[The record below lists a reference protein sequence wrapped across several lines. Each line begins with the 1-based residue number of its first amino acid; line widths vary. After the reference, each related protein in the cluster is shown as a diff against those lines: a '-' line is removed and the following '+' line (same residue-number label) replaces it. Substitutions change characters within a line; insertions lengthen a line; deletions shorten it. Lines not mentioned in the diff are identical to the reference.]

1 MKGGRLG
8 FIPTLRRAGGLEA
21 RNVLRELSVQN
32 LATIEDVQIE
42 LEDGFCVWSGET
54 GAGKSLL
61 LSALGLVLGGK
72 ASAELVRA
80 GKPEARAGAVF
91 EIESPRLRVELE
103 AILGN
108 ALDDGVLI
116 VNRRVSAQGRSAA
129 QVNGMPV
136 TIATLQKLAGLLVDV
151 HGQFENRALV
161 DPDRQRDLLDAFG
174 GLEELHLAYAEA
186 RSRHDEL
193 RRARQALIDA
203 TQSRQR
209 ERTLLEF
216 ERAELAAANPKA
228 GEHDELVQESHI
240 LANAEALRTAAVD
253 GHKLLYEADRSA
265 QEILCRVA
273 RSLQP
278 LAKEVPELAEA
289 AATLERL
296 ADETREVA
304 YTLRDL
310 GTGWD
315 EDPERLEDVETRLA
329 LYRKLSNHFHCKPD
343 ELAALRAE
351 VETKLEAIER
361 DETDLKEFDKP
372 LADAWSAVKKTAA
385 ALTDGRRKTARDF
398 GKAIQARL
406 KSLGM
411 ERARLTVEVEAR
423 DLGDDPTVP
432 SPPEAG
438 ADRVEM
444 IFLANPGEVPQ
455 PLRKIASGG
464 ELSRVTLAAKAVLA
478 AVDGVPTLVFDEV
491 DTGVGGRLGSAL
503 GKTLADLA
511 KHHQVVCV
519 THLPQM
525 ASYAHRQWVIRK
537 QVERGR
543 TRTTITPLAESERV
557 AELAAMLRGD
567 SAAESTRREAREMLK
582 EAREAVGVS

>member
-1 MKGGRLG
+1 M
-8 FIPTLRRAGGLEA
+8 
-21 RNVLRELSVQN
+21 RELSVQN

-91 EIESPRLRVELE
+91 EIESPTLRVELE
-103 AILGN
+103 EILGN
-108 ALDDGVLI
+108 ALDDGTLI
-116 VNRRVSAQGRSAA
+116 INRRVSAQGRSAA

-136 TIATLQKLAGLLVDV
+136 TIATLQKLAERLIDL

-161 DPDRQRDLLDAFG
+161 DPDRQRGLLDAFG
-174 GLEELHLAYAEA
+174 GLEELHLTYSEA
-186 RSRHDEL
+186 RAKHDGL
-193 RRARQALIDA
+193 RRSRQALIDA
-203 TQSRQR
+203 TQARQR
-209 ERTLLEF
+209 ERSLLEF
-216 ERAELAAANPKA
+216 ERDELAAADPKA
-228 GEHDELVQESHI
+228 GEHEELVQESHI

-253 GHKLLYEADRSA
+253 GHRLLYEADRSA

-273 RSLQP
+273 RSLEP
-278 LAKEVPELAEA
+278 LAKDVPELADA
-289 AATLERL
+289 AACLERL
-296 ADETREVA
+296 ADETREIA

-310 GTGWD
+310 GKDWD
-315 EDPERLEDVETRLA
+315 DDPERLEDVETRLA

-351 VETKLEAIER
+351 VEAKLAAIDR
-361 DETDLKEFDKP
+361 AETDLKEFDKP
-372 LADAWSAVKKTAA
+372 LGEAWSTLKRAAA
-385 ALTDGRRKTARDF
+385 ALSEGRRKTAKDF

-406 KSLGM
+406 KCLGM
-411 ERARLTVEVEAR
+411 DRAKLSVDVESR
-423 DLGDDPTVP
+423 DLGDDPTVA
-432 SPPEAG
+432 SPPESG

-478 AVDGVPTLVFDEV
+478 AVDSVPTLVFDEI

-511 KHHQVVCV
+511 RHHQVVCV

-525 ASYAHRQWVIRK
+525 ASYARKQWVIRK
-537 QVERGR
+537 QVDRGR
-543 TRTTITPLAESERV
+543 TRTTIAPLAETERV

-567 SAAESTRREAREMLK
+567 SAVESTRREAREMLR

>member
-1 MKGGRLG
+1 M
-8 FIPTLRRAGGLEA
+8 
-21 RNVLRELSVQN
+21 LRELSVQN

-61 LSALGLVLGGK
+61 LSGLGLVLGGK

-91 EIESPRLRVELE
+91 EIECPRLRAELE
-103 AILGN
+103 ELLGV
-108 ALDDGVLI
+108 ALEDGSLI

-136 TIATLQKLAGLLVDV
+136 TIAVLQKLAERLVDV

-174 GLEELHLAYAEA
+174 GLEELHLAFTQA
-186 RSRHDEL
+186 RDKHAEL
-193 RRARQALIDA
+193 RRARQALIDSA
-203 TQSRQR
+203 QARQR
-209 ERTLLEF
+209 EKTLLEF
-216 ERAELAAANPKA
+216 ERGELAATDPKA
-228 GEHDELVQESHI
+228 GEHEELVQESHI

-253 GHKLLYEADRSA
+253 GHKMLYEADRSA

-273 RSLQP
+273 RSLGP
-278 LAKEVPELAEA
+278 LSKDIPELAEA

-310 GTGWD
+310 GQNWD

-351 VETKLEAIER
+351 VEAKLATIER
-361 DETDLKEFDKP
+361 HETDLKEFDKP
-372 LADAWSAVKKTAA
+372 LAEAWAGVKRTAA
-385 ALTDGRRKTARDF
+385 SLTEGRRKTAKDF

-411 ERARLTVEVEAR
+411 ERARLTVEVESR
-423 DLGDDPTVP
+423 DLGDDPTV
-432 SPPEAG
+432 SPPPEFG

-478 AVDGVPTLVFDEV
+478 AVDRVPTLVFDEI

-525 ASYAHRQWVIRK
+525 ASYARKQWVIRK

-543 TRTTITPLAESERV
+543 TKTTIAPLAETERV
-557 AELAAMLRGD
+557 AEIAAMLRGD
-567 SAAESTRREAREMLK
+567 SAVESTRREAREMLR
-582 EAREAVGVS
+582 EAREAVGV

>member
-1 MKGGRLG
+1 
-8 FIPTLRRAGGLEA
+8 LEA

-72 ASAELVRA
+72 ASAELVRS

-91 EIESPRLRVELE
+91 EIEDPPLRADLE
-103 AILGN
+103 EILGA
-108 ALDDGVLI
+108 ALEDGTLI
-116 VNRRVSAQGRSAA
+116 INRRVSAQGRSAA

-136 TIATLQKLAGLLVDV
+136 TIATLQKLGERLIDV
-151 HGQFENRALV
+151 HGQYENRALV
-161 DPDRQRDLLDAFG
+161 DPDRQRSLLDAFG
-174 GLEELHLAYAEA
+174 GLEELHMAYSEA
-186 RSRHDEL
+186 RDRHDRL
-193 RRARQALIDA
+193 RRARQALIDSSQA
-203 TQSRQR
+203 RQR
-209 ERTLLEF
+209 ERTLLAF
-216 ERAELAAANPKA
+216 ERDELAAVDPKA
-228 GEHDELVQESHI
+228 GEHEELVQESHI
-240 LANAEALRTAAVD
+240 LGNAEALRTAAVD
-253 GHKLLYEADRSA
+253 GHRLLYEADRSA

-273 RSLQP
+273 RSLEP
-278 LAKEVPELAEA
+278 LAKDVPELADA
-289 AATLERL
+289 ASTLERL

-310 GTGWD
+310 GQGWD

-329 LYRKLSNHFHCKPD
+329 QYRKLSNHFHCQPD

-351 VETKLEAIER
+351 IEAKLAAIDR
-361 DETDLKEFDKP
+361 DESDLKEFDKP
-372 LADAWSAVKKTAA
+372 LAEAWGAVKKAA
-385 ALTDGRRKTARDF
+385 ASLTEGRRKTAKDF
-398 GKAIQARL
+398 GKAIQSRL
-406 KSLGM
+406 KCLGM
-411 ERARLTVEVEAR
+411 ERAKLSVEVEPR
-423 DLGDDPTVP
+423 PLGDDPTAP
-432 SPPEAG
+432 SPPESG

-478 AVDGVPTLVFDEV
+478 AVDRVPTLVFDEI

-525 ASYAHRQWVIRK
+525 ASYARKQWVIRK
-537 QVERGR
+537 QVDRGR
-543 TRTTITPLAESERV
+543 TRTTIAPLAETERV

-567 SAAESTRREAREMLK
+567 SAAESTRSEAREMLR
-582 EAREAVGVS
+582 EAREAVGVA

>member
-1 MKGGRLG
+1 
-8 FIPTLRRAGGLEA
+8 
-21 RNVLRELSVQN
+21 VLRELSVQN

-72 ASAELVRA
+72 ASAEMVRA

-91 EIESPRLRVELE
+91 EIEGLPLRAELE
-103 AILGN
+103 SILGN
-108 ALDDGVLI
+108 ALEDGALI
-116 VNRRVSAQGRSAA
+116 INRRVSAQGRSAA

-136 TIATLQKLAGLLVDV
+136 TIATLQKLAERLIDV
-151 HGQFENRALV
+151 HGQYENRALV
-161 DPDRQRDLLDAFG
+161 DPDRQRSLLDAFG
-174 GLEELHLAYAEA
+174 GLEEAQYSYIEA
-186 RSRHDEL
+186 RDHHAEL
-193 RRARQALIDA
+193 RRARQALIDGVEA
-203 TQSRQR
+203 RRR
-209 ERTLLEF
+209 EKALLEF
-216 ERAELAAANPKA
+216 EFKELAEADPRP
-228 GEHDELVQESHI
+228 GEHEELVQESHI

-253 GHKLLYEADRSA
+253 GHRLLYEADRSA

-273 RSLQP
+273 RSLEP
-278 LAKEVPELAEA
+278 LAKDVPELADA
-289 AATLERL
+289 AAALERL
-296 ADETREVA
+296 ADETREIA
-304 YTLRDL
+304 YTLRNL
-310 GTGWD
+310 GQDWD
-315 EDPERLEDVETRLA
+315 DDPERLEDVESRLA
-329 LYRKLSNHFHCKPD
+329 LYRKLSNRFHRSPD
-343 ELAALRAE
+343 DLAALKAE
-351 VETKLEAIER
+351 TEARLAAIER
-361 DETDLKEFDKP
+361 EETDLKAFDGP
-372 LADAWSAVKKTAA
+372 LAVAWAAVKGAA
-385 ALTDGRRKTARDF
+385 TKLSDGRRKTAKDF

-406 KSLGM
+406 KCLGM
-411 ERARLTVEVEAR
+411 ERARLSVEVESR

-432 SPPEAG
+432 SPPDSG

-478 AVDGVPTLVFDEV
+478 AVDRVPTLVFDEI

-525 ASYAHRQWVIRK
+525 ASYARKQWVIRK
-537 QVERGR
+537 QVDRGR
-543 TRTTITPLAESERV
+543 TRTTIAPLAETERV

-567 SAAESTRREAREMLK
+567 SAAESTRREAREMLR
-582 EAREAVGVS
+582 EAREAVGV

>member
-1 MKGGRLG
+1 M
-8 FIPTLRRAGGLEA
+8 
-21 RNVLRELSVQN
+21 LRELSVQN
-32 LATIEDVQIE
+32 LATIEDVQIA

-72 ASAELVRA
+72 ASADLVRA

-91 EIESPRLRVELE
+91 EIEHPTLRADLE
-103 AILGN
+103 EILG
-108 ALDDGVLI
+108 ASLEDGTLI

-136 TIATLQKLAGLLVDV
+136 TIATLQKLGERLIDV

-161 DPDRQRDLLDAFG
+161 DPDRQRSLLDAFG
-174 GLEELHLAYAEA
+174 GLEELHQAYAEA
-186 RSRHDEL
+186 RGRHDQL

-203 TQSRQR
+203 TQARQR
-209 ERTLLEF
+209 ERSLLEF
-216 ERAELAAANPKA
+216 ERGELATLAPRS

-240 LANAEALRTAAVD
+240 LANSEALRTAAVD
-253 GHKLLYEADRSA
+253 GHRLLYEADRSA
-265 QEILCRVA
+265 QEVLCRVA
-273 RSLQP
+273 RSLEP
-278 LAKEVPELAEA
+278 LAKDVPELADA
-289 AATLERL
+289 ATTLERL

-310 GTGWD
+310 GQGWD
-315 EDPERLEDVETRLA
+315 EDPERLEDVEARLA
-329 LYRKLSNHFHCKPD
+329 QYRKLSNHFHREPD
-343 ELAALRAE
+343 ELAALKAE
-351 VETKLEAIER
+351 IEAKLAAIER

-372 LADAWSAVKKTAA
+372 LAEAWAALKRAAA
-385 ALTDGRRKTARDF
+385 ALSEGRRKTAKDF

-406 KSLGM
+406 KCLGM
-411 ERARLTVEVEAR
+411 DRARLSVEVEFR
-423 DLGDDPTVP
+423 DLGDDPTAP
-432 SPPEAG
+432 PPPESG

-478 AVDGVPTLVFDEV
+478 AVDRVPTLVFDEI

-525 ASYAHRQWVIRK
+525 ASYAHKQWVIRK

-543 TRTTITPLAESERV
+543 TRTTIAPLAETERV

-567 SAAESTRREAREMLK
+567 SAVESTRREAREMLR
-582 EAREAVGVS
+582 EAREAVGVA